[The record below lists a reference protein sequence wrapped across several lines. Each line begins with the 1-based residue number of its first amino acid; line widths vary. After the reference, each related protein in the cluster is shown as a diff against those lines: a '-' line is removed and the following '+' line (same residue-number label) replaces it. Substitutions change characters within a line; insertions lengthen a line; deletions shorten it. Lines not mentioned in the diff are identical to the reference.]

1 MAGIEN
7 NTRNKVKAISP
18 LAQWKV
24 DNLRFDNYRRSGT
37 FKIGIW
43 NWCLTVWNNYS
54 VLSIRLIYEPNFITE
69 DKHPFAQIVIN
80 ANCTGSTNYHYRS
93 TGIPPISRNTS
104 SNLMNMLDHV
114 FYLNSMFGRYAIEL
128 PRTTTETSIL
138 CLSNLFAVYKH
149 FSLTEKKVIWHIEFV
164 SASSVTMLVEFVDLK
179 ISTSNDASQSSIRP
193 DDSLLLDR
201 LRTISRMFQE
211 SMYTD
216 ITIKTLD
223 GSLRAHKAVLASS
236 SPVFKCM
243 FLHDLKE
250 KQSSIIKIEDMS
262 TDVCSA
268 LLAYMYGTIKQ
279 QDLEKHCFPLLA
291 AADKYYLQD
300 LRKCCEKMLL
310 EDINS
315 SNVFERLQAAW
326 LYKLDRLKEDCFKY
340 LSDFNK
346 LHDMKEQLHD
356 FYFHADRELLL
367 EVFKKTI
374 SAKKP

>member
-1 MAGIEN
+1 MAGIVN

-69 DKHPFAQIVIN
+69 DKHPFAQIVIH
-80 ANCTGSTNYHYRS
+80 ANCTGSTNDHYRS
-93 TGIPPISRNTS
+93 T
-104 SNLMNMLDHV
+104 
-114 FYLNSMFGRYAIEL
+114 
-128 PRTTTETSIL
+128 
-138 CLSNLFAVYKH
+138 VYKH

-216 ITIKTLD
+216 ITIQTLD